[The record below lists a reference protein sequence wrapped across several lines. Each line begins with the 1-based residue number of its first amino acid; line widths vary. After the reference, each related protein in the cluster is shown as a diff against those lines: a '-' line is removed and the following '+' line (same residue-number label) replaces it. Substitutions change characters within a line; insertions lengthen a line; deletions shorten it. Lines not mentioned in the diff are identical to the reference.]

1 MKRKILDA
9 TIFILFLLVMSF
21 HFLPRILHEI
31 FGVIMA
37 AAIVIHVFINRR
49 QFFYLLRGKKTPRK
63 FFSFLTIFFMLIIFL
78 IFFVTGIC
86 ISNHLFHDFIPLEL
100 RRNFFVHQLHVS
112 LPYLFIIFLGCHMGL
127 HLREIVKIKNALLQ
141 KIFLIGIICTGIYGS
156 FLNRVGDRILMK
168 HIFATPATDLSWGI
182 FLILFVSTIGIYA
195 AITFLLDE
203 FFKRRKP
210 DKLERE

>member
-37 AAIVIHVFINRR
+37 AAVVMHFFINRR

-63 FFSFLTIFFMLIIFL
+63 IFSFLTIFFMLIIFL
-78 IFFVTGIC
+78 IFFVSGIF
-86 ISNHLFHDFIPLEL
+86 ISNHLFHDFVSFEL

-112 LPYLFIIFLGCHMGL
+112 LPYLFIIFLGCHIGL
-127 HLREIVKIKNALLQ
+127 HWREIIKIKNSALQ
-141 KIFLIGIICTGIYGS
+141 KIFITIIICAGIYGS
-156 FLNRVGDRILMK
+156 FLNRAGDRILMK
-168 HIFATPATDLSWGI
+168 HIFATPATDLPWGI
-182 FLILFVSTIGIYA
+182 FLFLFISTIGIYA
-195 AITFLLDE
+195 AITFLIDE
-203 FFKRRKP
+203 FFKNRK
-210 DKLERE
+210 

>member
-1 MKRKILDA
+1 MKRKILNA
-9 TIFILFLLVMSF
+9 IIFILFLLVMSF

-37 AAIVIHVFINRR
+37 AAVVWHFFINRR
-49 QFFYLLRGKKTPRK
+49 QFFYSLQTKKSARK
-63 FFSFLTIFFMLIIFL
+63 IFSILITFFMTITFLIIL
-78 IFFVTGIC
+78 VTGIF
-86 ISNHLFHDFIPLEL
+86 ISNYLFHDFIPLEI
-100 RRNFFVHQLHVS
+100 RRNFFFHQLHVS
-112 LPYLFIIFLGCHMGL
+112 LPYVFIIFLGCHMGL
-127 HLREIVKIKNALLQ
+127 HWREVVKIKNSLLQ

-203 FFKRRKP
+203 FFKRRK
-210 DKLERE
+210 